1 MSEWDEH
8 AASWDDNEAVRAY
21 ADAAHASLMSAVTD
35 GGIELSAATVCD
47 FGCGT
52 GLLTER
58 LVDACDRIDA
68 IDTSAAMREVL
79 AAKIGTRGWTDVR
92 VLEQLPAGPQ
102 GYGLIVCSSV
112 LSFVDDH
119 PATVALLSTHLAPGG
134 LLVHWDWEAEPDDPE
149 GGLTR
154 DEMESALLDAGLE
167 SVSVG
172 PGFEIEFDGDVMR
185 PLMGS
190 GRRPA

>member
-1 MSEWDEH
+1 MYRGHVSEWDEQ
-8 AASWDDNEAVRAY
+8 ATGWDDNEAVRAY
-21 ADAAHASLMSAVTD
+21 AEAAHASLMAAVTD
-35 GGIELSAATVCD
+35 AGIELSAATVCD

-52 GLLTER
+52 GLMTER
-58 LVDACDRIDA
+58 LVAACGPIDA
-68 IDTSAAMREVL
+68 VDTSAAMREVL
-79 AAKIGTRGWTDVR
+79 AAKIGRHGWTDVR
-92 VLEQLPAGPQ
+92 VLERLPADVP

-167 SVSVG
+167 HI
-172 PGFEIEFDGDVMR
+172 PFR
-185 PLMGS
+185 
-190 GRRPA
+190 

>member
-1 MSEWDEH
+1 M
-8 AASWDDNEAVRAY
+8 DNNHMRDVCIGIE
-21 ADAAHASLMSAVTD
+21 

-58 LVDACDRIDA
+58 LVGACDRIDA

-79 AAKIGTRGWTDVR
+79 TAKVGRRGWTDVR
-92 VLEQLPAGPQ
+92 VLDQLPADPQ

-134 LLVHWDWEAEPDDPE
+134 LLVHWDWEAQPDDPE

-154 DEMESALLDAGLE
+154 DEIESALLDAGLE
-167 SVSVG
+167 AISIE
-172 PGFEIEFDGDVMR
+172 PGFEITVGDDVMR

-190 GRRPA
+190 ARRPA